1 VVTRP
6 RFDFDRQQVV
16 VANDESAAVPF
27 IIDTLRHDGHRVTRA
42 DDASLEIFELAFRD
56 CHLLICGTGL
66 AGARA
71 IRLFDDLH
79 ERVPGLPILC
89 VTAATGWTP
98 QQEARLPANVTLL
111 REPLTAEVLRAA
123 VRQLLPG
130 LSTGTTLAW
139 RAEPGYG
146 PRAPRVANSD

>member
-1 VVTRP
+1 MVTRP
-6 RFDFDRQQVV
+6 SFDFNRQRVV
-16 VANDESAAVPF
+16 VANDESAAAPF

-42 DDASLEIFELAFRD
+42 GDASPEIFDLALRD
-56 CHLLICGTGL
+56 CHLLICGTGV
-66 AGARA
+66 AGVRA
-71 IRLFDDLH
+71 IRLFNDLREH
-79 ERVPGLPILC
+79 VPGLPILC

-139 RAEPGYG
+139 RAEPGSG
-146 PRAPRVANSD
+146 VTV

>member
-6 RFDFDRQQVV
+6 SFDFNRQRVV
-16 VANDESAAVPF
+16 VAADESAAAPF

-42 DDASLEIFELAFRD
+42 GDASPEIFDLALRD
-56 CHLLICGTGL
+56 CQLLICGTGV
-66 AGARA
+66 AGVRA
-71 IRLFDDLH
+71 IRLFNELREH
-79 ERVPGLPILC
+79 VPGLPILC
-89 VTAATGWTP
+89 VAAATGWTP

-111 REPLTAEVLRAA
+111 RQPLTAEVLRAS

-139 RAEPGYG
+139 RAEPGSG
-146 PRAPRVANSD
+146 VTV